1 MLDFGVVLFPVV
13 LMLLTLGMAR
23 VEARLGEQSME
34 DEVGEF
40 LDHATSGDV
49 DTLVHEGM
57 GRALETFRRRRHR
70 PRRPASA
77 RRTRVG

>member
-1 MLDFGVVLFPVV
+1 MLDFGVVLFPIL

-23 VEARLGEQSME
+23 VEARLGGESME

-40 LDHATSGDV
+40 LDHATAGDV

-70 PRRPASA
+70 PSRPSSA